1 MATTTKIQSI
11 MENEIYTIGANGMQ
25 RLSKRPELPKGTI
38 IYSFGGGM
46 WEEKWATTGN
56 GNEIVKLSE
65 NSEESYFS
73 SPFENLDEYARPIS
87 EKFGIGFYYDL
98 EAPRATDEEIAQA
111 IELANN
117 FIKERDEEKKR
128 AEEES
133 ERAREEVI
141 KKYGAI
147 YDRPSGKYHTDAVL
161 VAKHIRQDL
170 AAAFPGQ
177 KFSVRKRDYS
187 YINIEWK
194 DGPTREEVE
203 QIAGKHE
210 RNCTPDKWNCD
221 LWDYQDTAF
230 TSVFGGVDGLFYYR
244 ETAPE
249 NEDISLYKK
258 PEPKQSEP
266 AKASESEGI
275 QLINYSEKALA
286 IVGDTR
292 AIKDTLK
299 ALGGRFNAHLTCG
312 AGWIFS
318 KSKEA
323 AINAALNI

>member
-1 MATTTKIQSI
+1 
-11 MENEIYTIGANGMQ
+11 MEDEIYTLSANGIK

-38 IYSFGGGM
+38 IYSFGYGM
-46 WEEKWATTGN
+46 QGDEWATTGN
-56 GNEIVKLSE
+56 GNEIVKLST

-73 SPFENLDEYARPIS
+73 TPLQKLDEYARPIS

-111 IELANN
+111 MDRANE
-117 FIKERDEEKKR
+117 FIKEREEEKKR
-128 AEEES
+128 IKEES
-133 ERAREEVI
+133 ERARAEVL

-170 AAAFPGQ
+170 ATAFPGQ
-177 KFSVRKRDYS
+177 KFSVRKQDYS
-187 YINIEWK
+187 TISIEWK

-203 QIAGKHE
+203 RVAGKHE
-210 RNCTPDKWNCD
+210 RNCTPDKWNDD
-221 LWDYQDTAF
+221 LWDHTDSAF
-230 TSVFGGVDGLFYYR
+230 TAVFGGVDYLHYYR
-244 ETAPE
+244 KTAPE
-249 NEDISLYKK
+249 NEEISLYTK

-266 AKASESEGI
+266 AKATKAEGI
-275 QLINYSEKALA
+275 QIVNYSEKAIA
-286 IVGDTR
+286 VIGDTR

-299 ALGGRFNAHLTCG
+299 TLGGRFNAHLTCG

-318 KSKEA
+318 KSKEDA
-323 AINAALNI
+323 LKAALNI

>member
-1 MATTTKIQSI
+1 
-11 MENEIYTIGANGMQ
+11 METAIYTIGANGMQ
-25 RLSKRPELPKGTI
+25 RLSRHPELPKGTI

-73 SPFENLDEYARPIS
+73 SPFEKLDEYARPIS

-98 EAPRATDEEIAQA
+98 NATRATDEEIAQA
-111 IELANN
+111 IELGKN
-117 FIKERDEEKKR
+117 FIKEKEEEKKR
-128 AEEES
+128 AEES
-133 ERAREEVI
+133 WNKAKEEVL

-147 YDRPSGKYHTDAVL
+147 YDQPSGKYMTDAVL

-170 AAAFPGQ
+170 ASAFPGQ
-177 KFSVRKRDYS
+177 KFSVRKADYS

-203 QIAGKHE
+203 RIAGKHE
-210 RNCTPDKWNCD
+210 RNCTRDRWNDD
-221 LWDYQDTAF
+221 LWNYEETAF

-249 NEDISLYKK
+249 NEEISLYTK

-266 AKASESEGI
+266 AQATKAEGI
-275 QLINYSEKALA
+275 QIVNYSEKAIA
-286 IVGDTR
+286 VIGDTR

-299 ALGGRFNAHLTCG
+299 AIGGRFNAHLTCG

-318 KSKEA
+318 KSKEDA
-323 AINAALNI
+323 LKAALNI